1 MTNTIHPSAVINEN
15 VILGNNVY
23 IGPNCTIGF
32 PAEYKEGFGKSV
44 DYTVKIEDNVVLTG
58 NVTIDAG
65 SRRDTVI
72 GEGSFL
78 MKAAYIAHDV
88 IIGKQSI
95 ISAHTCL
102 GGHVLVGD
110 FVNIGMG
117 AIVHPRQ
124 RIGSYTMIGMG
135 TVITK
140 KAKILPGRIYAG
152 NPSKEMGINQIGLE
166 RNKIDDLKLK
176 QLINDFESNN
186 EN

>member
-1 MTNTIHPSAVINEN
+1 MRNTIHPSAVINEN
-15 VILGNNVY
+15 VILGDNVY

-44 DYTVKIEDNVVLTG
+44 GHTVKIEDNVVLTG

-88 IIGKQSI
+88 EIGKQSI

-102 GGHVLVGD
+102 GGHVEVGD

-124 RIGSYTMIGMG
+124 RIGSHTMIGMG

-152 NPSKEMGINQIGLE
+152 NPSKEIGINKIGLE
-166 RNKIDDLKLK
+166 RNGINDLKLR
-176 QLINDFESNN
+176 QLINDFENSN

>member
-1 MTNTIHPSAVINEN
+1 MVSEIHPSAVIDSK
-15 VILGNNVY
+15 VIIGKNVY

-32 PAEYKEGFGKSV
+32 PAEYKNGFGQSSEF
-44 DYTVKIEDNVVLTG
+44 TVVIEDSVIITG

-65 SRRDTVI
+65 SRRNTVI

-88 IIGKQSI
+88 IIGEQSI

-102 GGHVLVGD
+102 GGHVEVGD

-117 AIVHPRQ
+117 AVVHPRQ
-124 RIGSYTMIGMG
+124 RIGSHTMIGMG
-135 TVITK
+135 TVVPK

-152 NPSKEMGINQIGLE
+152 NPSKEIGINKIGLE
-166 RNKIDDLKLK
+166 RNKINDLKLE
-176 QLINDFESNN
+176 QLINDFENYN
-186 EN
+186 GN